1 METPILGAA
10 DGHQGGGQHLI
21 KDTTSADFVADVVD
35 GSKDALV
42 LVDFWA
48 PWCGPCKQLTPVLEK
63 IVKQADGKVR
73 LVKLN
78 IDEHPAIAQQMR
90 IQSVPTVYA
99 FRNGRPVDAFMGAVP
114 ESQIKTFIERLTGGD
129 AFSTIDSVLETAE
142 LALESGDIQQAV
154 EVYGAVLSE
163 DRENENAIAGLA
175 KCYIKSGDLDRAE
188 QTLAVTPPEKKS
200 AAPIANAE
208 AMLALARKSG
218 SAGDTA
224 ALKARIDA
232 DPNDHDARFKLAM
245 ALNFEGNRE
254 AALNELFEILK
265 RDRGWKE
272 DAARKQLLEFFDAW
286 GVDDPL
292 SIKGRRRLSSFLF
305 S

>member
-1 METPILGAA
+1 
-10 DGHQGGGQHLI
+10 
-21 KDTTSADFVADVVD
+21 
-35 GSKDALV
+35 
-42 LVDFWA
+42 
-48 PWCGPCKQLTPVLEK
+48 
-63 IVKQADGKVR
+63 
-73 LVKLN
+73 
-78 IDEHPAIAQQMR
+78 
-90 IQSVPTVYA
+90 
-99 FRNGRPVDAFMGAVP
+99 MGAVP